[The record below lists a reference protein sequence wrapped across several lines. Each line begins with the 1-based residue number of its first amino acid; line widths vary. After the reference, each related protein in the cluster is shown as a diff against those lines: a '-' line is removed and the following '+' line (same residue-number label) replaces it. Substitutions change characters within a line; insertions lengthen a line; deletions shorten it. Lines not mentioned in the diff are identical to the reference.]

1 MRPMTISA
9 CCLGILLAALPALA
23 PAQATADPTA
33 DPTAIAAATT
43 PAETATRVR
52 LHWAKAKQDYL
63 AAVQPYAAQPANAAL
78 LKQYT
83 AALDKTGLTLEK
95 YLALKLAT
103 PATPPAKLT
112 PVVDQLIKDL
122 TALRTLRAKAK
133 GPLAN
138 ALGAALTQHNQV
150 AQAALK
156 NMR

>member
-1 MRPMTISA
+1 MRPMTITA
-9 CCLGILLAALPALA
+9 CGLAILLAAAPMLA
-23 PAQATADPTA
+23 PAQLAASPA
-33 DPTAIAAATT
+33 AIEAAAT
-43 PAETATRVR
+43 PAETAMRVR
-52 LHWAKAKQDYL
+52 AHWAKAKEDYL
-63 AAVQPYAAQPANAAL
+63 AAVQPYAAQPANATL

-83 AALDKTGLTLEK
+83 AALDKTGVTLEK

-122 TALRTLRAKAK
+122 TALRTLRGKAK